1 MRAGS
6 FHQQHA
12 YLIRVW
18 VLLRVFP
25 LLILVGGC
33 TAMSP
38 VPFETGHEVAPP
50 TGCIELRERQ
60 PEAWCKRDLEQ
71 ALRAVHAR
79 FNYRSDLAL
88 FGVVERWQPPP
99 AEGDFEGD
107 CDEFALAVRQELR
120 TRGIPSW
127 LVYCRASR
135 GTAHLLTEVD
145 GWLLDSRY
153 PRPYRRE
160 STLDD
165 CPYISGYLPGEPWR
179 VVTNVQA
186 RKPAL
191 RSASTGVSEHG
202 Q

>member
-6 FHQQHA
+6 SHPQHA
-12 YLIRVW
+12 HRIRVSVW
-18 VLLRVFP
+18 LRVFP
-25 LLILVGGC
+25 LLILAGGC

-38 VPFETGHEVAPP
+38 VPFETGNEVTPP

-60 PEAWCKRDLEQ
+60 PDAWCKRDLEQ
-71 ALRAVHAR
+71 ALGAVHAR
-79 FNYRSDLAL
+79 FSYRTDLAL

-99 AEGDFEGD
+99 AHGDFEGD

-120 TRGIPSW
+120 TRGIPSR
-127 LVYCRASR
+127 LVYCRTSR
-135 GTAHLLTEVD
+135 GRAHLLAEVD

-179 VVTNVQA
+179 VVTNVPA

-191 RSASTGVSEHG
+191 WSVYQGVSEHG
-202 Q
+202 R